1 MAIFVW
7 VQDCKSLWMPT
18 EGVEPSTQRLKV
30 ACSTTEL
37 RQHKG
42 NIPRVV
48 KALNTG
54 LTGLARAGFAV
65 LGTKVLERSL
75 ICTKIDLVCLY
86 VT

>member
-48 KALNTG
+48 KALNT
-54 LTGLARAGFAV
+54 
-65 LGTKVLERSL
+65 
-75 ICTKIDLVCLY
+75 D
-86 VT
+86 